1 MITFII
7 VGGIGLLMLLVSL
20 VADDLLDIG
29 DGAVSGTSLGAG
41 LLVFGAIGSI
51 VTVNDMPTGWAYAAS
66 GVFGVLTLVGVQ
78 AVVTRLRATEDGQ
91 PRIVVGLQG
100 AVTATVTTGGGEV
113 SLDDPQEL
121 ERRLAWA
128 DDTIPVGTRIVVVE
142 HSGSRVK
149 VEPLTRPTT
158 PDDA

>member
-78 AVVTRLRATEDGQ
+78 PGDDRLLEVV
-91 PRIVVGLQG
+91 
-100 AVTATVTTGGGEV
+100 
-113 SLDDPQEL
+113 
-121 ERRLAWA
+121 
-128 DDTIPVGTRIVVVE
+128 
-142 HSGSRVK
+142 SRS
-149 VEPLTRPTT
+149 RPTRAVRR
-158 PDDA
+158 PGAMRMMR